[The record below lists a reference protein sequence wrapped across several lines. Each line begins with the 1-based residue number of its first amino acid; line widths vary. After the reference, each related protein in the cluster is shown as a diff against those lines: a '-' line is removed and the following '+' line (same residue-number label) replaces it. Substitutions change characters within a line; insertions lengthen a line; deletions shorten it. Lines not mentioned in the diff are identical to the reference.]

1 MCCILHLTSAL
12 KILKDNVMRR
22 IVLFGLVIGL
32 MTTTSWAELDCPPD
46 SSYHIDMRT
55 MLPDGSPNPTYG
67 QEIATGLCACMGY
80 VDGIEI
86 NGNEVTFTIRIVD
99 NEPIRGVELDIYHDF
114 ADLTYTSVS
123 KGEKLENVTDEDG
136 NPRNMTLLG
145 NWLDDHVKVLG
156 YSTSRAR
163 TEGNG
168 EEGDLMHVTYTLPEG
183 GVLPDEVTFYFGLAN
198 LPGTSMDPEL
208 LNVVCAYPDEE
219 NPASVSTAVVSA
231 DAESIIP
238 EKFALLQNYPNPFNP
253 STQISF
259 DVPEGAEYVILSVY
273 NLLGKNVN
281 TLVNEVLSPGRYTVE
296 WAGNDIINN
305 EVASGVYFYELRS
318 ESFVAR
324 KKMLLIR

>member
-1 MCCILHLTSAL
+1 M
-12 KILKDNVMRR
+12 KK
-22 IVLFGLVIGL
+22 IVLFTFILSI
-32 MTTTSWAELDCPPD
+32 MTSGSWAELDCPAD

-80 VDGIEI
+80 VDGVQI
-86 NGNEVTFTIRIVD
+86 NGSEVTFTIRIVD
-99 NEPIRGVELDIYHDF
+99 NEAIRGVELDIYHDF

-136 NPRNMTLLG
+136 NPRTMTLLG
-145 NWLDDHVKVLG
+145 NWLEDHAKVLG

-168 EEGDLMHVTYTLPEG
+168 EEGDLMHVTYTLAEG
-183 GVLPDEVTFYFGLAN
+183 STLPDAVTFYFGLAN

-208 LNVVCAYPDEE
+208 LNVVCSFPTEE
-219 NPASVSTAVVSA
+219 DPASVNTTVVST
-231 DAESIIP
+231 DAESMIP

-259 DVPEGAEYVILSVY
+259 DVPNGAQNVVLSIY
-273 NLLGKNVN
+273 NLLGQNMN
-281 TLVNEVLSPGRYTVE
+281 ILVNDALSPGRYTIE
-296 WAGNDIINN
+296 WTGNDMMNN
-305 EVASGVYFYELRS
+305 EVASGIYFYELRS
-318 ESFVAR
+318 ESFIAR